1 MKGYKIKKIKS
12 IAVLIVIEGII
23 LLLFLISALGNYF
36 VAKQNSNKRSLQI
49 VQDGYES
56 LIDGL
61 CDDLKNIAKVVYTL
75 LNNEPITRLKAYY
88 YDIVTEDY
96 YARTSAINGVTEQML
111 SIVSY
116 YDILD
121 SAAVW
126 IAPLNEELYYNTM
139 YYICQV
145 LF

>member
-1 MKGYKIKKIKS
+1 MKWYKIKKIKS

-61 CDDLKNIAKVVYTL
+61 CDDLKNIAKVGYTL
-75 LNNEPITRLKAYY
+75 LNNEPITRLLAY
-88 YDIVTEDY
+88 
-96 YARTSAINGVTEQML
+96 
-111 SIVSY
+111 
-116 YDILD
+116 
-121 SAAVW
+121 
-126 IAPLNEELYYNTM
+126 
-139 YYICQV
+139 
-145 LF
+145 